1 MIKNLF
7 IFLLV
12 LSITSCN
19 HTNKVLIKETEIVD
33 YNFKYI
39 EKPFDIIWKLQK
51 KSITSIPI
59 DVNKKLKIIC
69 KKFDKIVLVKIKTL
83 VNNTVIGTFECRI

>member
-7 IFLLV
+7 LFLLI
-12 LSITSCN
+12 LLITSCN
-19 HTNKVLIKETEIVD
+19 HTNEVLIKKTEKID

-39 EKPFDIIWKLQK
+39 EKPFDIIWKLEK

-69 KKFDKIVLVKIKTL
+69 KEFDKIVLVKIETL

>member
-1 MIKNLF
+1 MVKN
-7 IFLLV
+7 IFLFLLI

-19 HTNKVLIKETEIVD
+19 HNKILIKETEKID
-33 YNFKYI
+33 HNFKYI
-39 EKPFDIIWKLQK
+39 EKPFNIMQKLEK

-59 DVNKKLKIIC
+59 DINKKLKIIC
-69 KKFDKIVLVKIKTL
+69 KEFDKIVLVKIETL